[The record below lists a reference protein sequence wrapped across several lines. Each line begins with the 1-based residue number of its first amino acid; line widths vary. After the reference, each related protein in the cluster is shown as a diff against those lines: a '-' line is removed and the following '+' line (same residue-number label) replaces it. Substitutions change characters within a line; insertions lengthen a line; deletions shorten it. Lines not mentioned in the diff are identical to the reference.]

1 MLLLL
6 LLLLLLLML
15 VLLLLILLPM
25 LRRLGHWV
33 VRDTRGRGTRGAQV
47 AAVIGD
53 RFWLRVEV
61 YIQKN
66 QRDVFDSTPKT
77 RLTLT
82 VWAPGSVAAHQCAVW
97 GCLPMNSS
105 WGSRESMHSG
115 RRRQYFPF
123 KSRKPNIKKKT
134 RTSMVCNGGGEAS
147 AKNHWEKDGG
157 RGE

>member
-1 MLLLL
+1 VPLRLRLRRRRARAALGVVRDGRRRPPPRPARRHGGGAAPQLPRRRMLLLL

-82 VWAPGSVAAHQCAVW
+82 VWAPGSVAAHQCAV
-97 GCLPMNSS
+97 
-105 WGSRESMHSG
+105 
-115 RRRQYFPF
+115 
-123 KSRKPNIKKKT
+123 
-134 RTSMVCNGGGEAS
+134 
-147 AKNHWEKDGG
+147 
-157 RGE
+157 